1 MSDLEEVGT
10 VRRFE
15 IAWELGWKPLADYR
29 TDALALPEECPPT
42 KTIRAAVAAGI
53 VRDGGEWMAAG
64 RARNIISHTCS
75 EASRDQTLADYIV
88 RVDIFG
94 SRARD
99 TYRPGSDIDLVI
111 VDDGNDDAYEGMLA
125 ALKDR

>member
-1 MSDLEEVGT
+1 MSDLEEAGA

-15 IAWELGWKPLADYR
+15 IAWELGWKPLADYL
-29 TDALALPEECPPT
+29 TGAPALPEEFTQT

-53 VRDGGEWMAAG
+53 VVDGGEWMAAG
-64 RARNIISHTCS
+64 RARNIISHTYS
-75 EASRDQTLADYIV
+75 EASRDRTLADYIV

-94 SRARD
+94 SRAQD

-111 VDDGNDDAYEGMLA
+111 VDDGNDDAYAGMLA